1 MANKPANW
9 RSLKLDDLFDLPKSK
24 KAADLIDSEYY
35 FTQEFCAGG
44 HFHIRRAKDNRCV
57 LCAARDNGAKPQPA
71 YYEEV
76 KTLEVFGI
84 KIKLGEMV

>member
-44 HFHIRRAKDNRCV
+44 HLHIRRAKDNRCV
-57 LCAARDNGAKPQPA
+57 LCAARDNGAKPQPE
-71 YYEEV
+71 YYEPT
-76 KTLEVFGI
+76 KTITAFGI
-84 KIKLGEMV
+84 KMTIKEKI